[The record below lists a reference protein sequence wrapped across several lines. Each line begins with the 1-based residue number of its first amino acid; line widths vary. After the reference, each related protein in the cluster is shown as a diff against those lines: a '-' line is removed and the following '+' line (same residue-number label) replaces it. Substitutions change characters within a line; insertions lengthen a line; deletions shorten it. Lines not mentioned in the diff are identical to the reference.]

1 MAGILTAACDA
12 GVSGGASPVSTP
24 PAASTNPSTSSANP
38 FDGVNPCT
46 ILDQTLNGEGF
57 PAATPTVADA
67 QHSCRSQNV
76 IPGNPTAVDVALS
89 LQAGQ
94 RYDENVDNPTQAKP
108 GHVQKRAAIE
118 VPTPLGSDGQ
128 CEVHIEVKPSSRAL
142 LIIGSGS
149 DTANACKLAE
159 KYADKVGPLLPNG

>member
-1 MAGILTAACDA
+1 MT
-12 GVSGGASPVSTP
+12 
-24 PAASTNPSTSSANP
+24 PSTSSANP

-46 ILDQTLNGEGF
+46 TLDQILNGEGF

-76 IPGNPTAVDVALS
+76 IPGNPTAVDGALS

-94 RYDENVDNPTQAKP
+94 RYDESADNPTQVRP
-108 GHVQKRAAIE
+108 GHVQKHAAIE
-118 VPTPLGSDGQ
+118 VPTPLGSAGQ

-142 LIIGSGS
+142 LIVGSGS

-159 KYADKVGPLLPNG
+159 KYADKSGHCFRMVERSRHK